1 MEIYKIEQITNRI
14 LSGKQIIVSEND
26 IYELRSASIDLKI
39 QSDILY
45 NKEYENLLFSEDFI
59 HQDDIDSLLID
70 LGLIYPEYKMDLE
83 SIEKKIENSKID
95 LYLNFFDRTK
105 KQKYKKDIESHRK
118 RYNQIYQWAHC
129 LDSLT
134 LEHFLLGIKHEFI
147 IKNTLYIYP
156 TNNLVFQNIENINYI
171 LFNKITQNITD
182 NILDLSTLKKVARS
196 DYWRNYYSINKNHL
210 FSYSTIDFSDE
221 QKALLSLSHMYD
233 KIYEHPDCPDNDILE
248 DDDALDGWML
258 HQQKENKRLKKEKGV
273 NSLLGSKNSKADEIF
288 LMAKN
293 QDQKDDIVGLNT
305 KNSDMRRQSKIQEVL
320 SANDKILDSNLS
332 DVRTAIRNKI
342 QELNTRK
349 G

>member
-1 MEIYKIEQITNRI
+1 
-14 LSGKQIIVSEND
+14 
-26 IYELRSASIDLKI
+26 
-39 QSDILY
+39 
-45 NKEYENLLFSEDFI
+45 
-59 HQDDIDSLLID
+59 
-70 LGLIYPEYKMDLE
+70 
-83 SIEKKIENSKID
+83 
-95 LYLNFFDRTK
+95 
-105 KQKYKKDIESHRK
+105 
-118 RYNQIYQWAHC
+118 
-129 LDSLT
+129 
-134 LEHFLLGIKHEFI
+134 
-147 IKNTLYIYP
+147 
-156 TNNLVFQNIENINYI
+156 
-171 LFNKITQNITD
+171 
-182 NILDLSTLKKVARS
+182 
-196 DYWRNYYSINKNHL
+196 
-210 FSYSTIDFSDE
+210 
-221 QKALLSLSHMYD
+221 MYD

-273 NSLLGSKNSKADEIF
+273 NSLLGSKNSQADEIF